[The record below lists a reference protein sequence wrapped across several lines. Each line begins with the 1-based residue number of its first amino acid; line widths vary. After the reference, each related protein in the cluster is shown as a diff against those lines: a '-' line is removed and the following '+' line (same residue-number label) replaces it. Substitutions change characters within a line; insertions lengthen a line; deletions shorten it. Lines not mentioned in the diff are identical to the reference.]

1 MASPETLTTAAGQTG
16 ARRRAAKDPDGGSGE
31 VHELLMA
38 AVAEAAALL
47 KADGAMVYLMDPAS
61 GTLRFAHDA
70 GIEGRRSRA
79 WVRSIN
85 LPVGVGMF
93 GRAVAE
99 RGVVMTHDYLED
111 AAFPHAADTDRVVS
125 DVGMRSMV
133 VAPMVAG
140 NEVFGALGAFS
151 TRPHAFDPAQTVL
164 VRALA
169 DHAAGAMAN
178 ARLIEALDASSR
190 ALAERAEVER
200 SLRDITAR
208 ISAARDLPAIL
219 QLGVDEAARLMGGNG
234 ARIDLMDPG
243 SAVLRWAYASGSVRP
258 DDSEIE
264 ADASEEELEKG
275 LAGQAVVHG
284 RPFWTGDYVPDTT
297 FPHGTGADAYVELH
311 GIHSVM
317 SAPMSGDEGPIGALT
332 VFSPRRDAWN
342 EADAGLLSTIAD
354 QAAIAVRT
362 TRLIEELDRSREA
375 LGRRAAAER
384 ALREIAARITVLRD
398 PSEILGDVV
407 AHAGRLVGADGVIL
421 DLLDPAT
428 GNLHWAL
435 DDGLGGTSRRGTG
448 PAVDLGRGRR
458 DGDGRRRGP
467 RHRRRRRPRRAVPA
481 VSRVDGVL

>member
-1 MASPETLTTAAGQTG
+1 M
-16 ARRRAAKDPDGGSGE
+16 
-31 VHELLMA
+31 
-38 AVAEAAALL
+38 
-47 KADGAMVYLMDPAS
+47 
-61 GTLRFAHDA
+61 
-70 GIEGRRSRA
+70 
-79 WVRSIN
+79 
-85 LPVGVGMF
+85 
-93 GRAVAE
+93 
-99 RGVVMTHDYLED
+99 
-111 AAFPHAADTDRVVS
+111 
-125 DVGMRSMV
+125 
-133 VAPMVAG
+133 
-140 NEVFGALGAFS
+140 
-151 TRPHAFDPAQTVL
+151 L

-200 SLRDITAR
+200 SLREITAR

-234 ARIDLMDPG
+234 ARIDLIDPRSG
-243 SAVLRWAYASGSVRP
+243 VLRWAYASGSVRP

-342 EADAGLLSTIAD
+342 EADAGLLEHDRRSG
-354 QAAIAVRT
+354 R
-362 TRLIEELDRSREA
+362 DRSPDDPAHRGA
-375 LGRRAAAER
+375 RPLARGARSPGRSRTGAPR
-384 ALREIAARITVLRD
+384 DRRTDHRVARSVGD
-398 PSEILGDVV
+398 PS
-407 AHAGRLVGADGVIL
+407 ATSSPMPAASSTPTASIL

-435 DDGLGGTSRRGTG
+435 DDGLGGHFSDEERAQLWISVGVGATGMAVAEDRVIVADDDLAEQFPPSPSRPRSTSG
-448 PAVDLGRGRR
+448 PASVR
-458 DGDGRRRGP
+458 
-467 RHRRRRRPRRAVPA
+467 
-481 VSRVDGVL
+481 